1 MNDLTTLSA
10 LGLEW
15 PSPTYLIG
23 SILFGIVGYVAYRRG
38 RKASRPPLTWGGV
51 ALMAYPIAISE
62 TWQLWAIGAALCGW
76 VYAKWN

>member
-1 MNDLTTLSA
+1 MRLAA
-10 LGLEW
+10 LLLVGLLCG
-15 PSPTYLIG
+15 PLAQV
-23 SILFGIVGYVAYRRG
+23 LIVGYVAYRRG